1 MLILP
6 FELLSKQGSFTQRA
20 ISLRS
25 SLSASYFSSHSTA
38 ERRKQETGKWMRVAS
53 RVPEERV
60 LKYVER
66 KEADKFQRL
75 FPIGS

>member
-1 MLILP
+1 M
-6 FELLSKQGSFTQRA
+6 K
-20 ISLRS
+20 
-25 SLSASYFSSHSTA
+25 
-38 ERRKQETGKWMRVAS
+38 KWMRAVS
-53 RVPEERV
+53 RVTEERV